1 MRRWQESWKC
11 NARPA
16 RRGRQ
21 ARAGVIFCKV
31 LRELADAVGT
41 EDGDEVGG
49 AAASGRDDGVVEPAA
64 ELLGELAPALQL
76 AVVGVQG
83 AAAALAGVHAQ
94 RRDERSCGAAH
105 PGKERPLIAAKHQ
118 LRPVSP
124 ATARVASHQPQRP
137 QAPRMV
143 GSPQQRL

>member
-1 MRRWQESWKC
+1 MRWESVGRRMLYVPAAPQHSEADGSSTYSPTCLMSWRGWRNTPIPLRRWQESWKC

-49 AAASGRDDGVVEPAA
+49 AAASGRDDGAVQPAA

-83 AAAALAGVHAQ
+83 AAAA
-94 RRDERSCGAAH
+94 
-105 PGKERPLIAAKHQ
+105 
-118 LRPVSP
+118 
-124 ATARVASHQPQRP
+124 
-137 QAPRMV
+137 
-143 GSPQQRL
+143 